1 MLSNSELE
9 VPDHVARLNENI
21 RKAEGS
27 SVSTRWERLLYC
39 AGFLA
44 VSALLFG
51 LLYAVILVA
60 E

>member
-1 MLSNSELE
+1 MFLDIDAK
-9 VPDHVARLNENI
+9 V

-27 SVSTRWERLLYC
+27 SAATLWERLLYY
-39 AGFLA
+39 AGVLS
-44 VSALLFG
+44 VSIVLFG

>member
-1 MLSNSELE
+1 MFLDL
-9 VPDHVARLNENI
+9 DENL

-27 SVSTRWERLLYC
+27 SAATRWERLLYY
-39 AGFLA
+39 AGVLA